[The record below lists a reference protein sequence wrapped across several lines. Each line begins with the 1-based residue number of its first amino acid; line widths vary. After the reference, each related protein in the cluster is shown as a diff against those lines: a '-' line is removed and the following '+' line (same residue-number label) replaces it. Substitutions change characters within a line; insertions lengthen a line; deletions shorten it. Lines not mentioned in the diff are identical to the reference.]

1 MYNLI
6 ILLLLVSVPL
16 SAKSY
21 LSEYRGNG
29 LVIIFQGD
37 IKEGDEDEVR
47 SLQTQYLES
56 LANPNR
62 PNRPHNI
69 EVSLNRYGVKI
80 TKMKDNPY
88 IDSENAQP
96 YFAPERGNQP

>member
-6 ILLLLVSVPL
+6 ILLLLVSAPL

-37 IKEGDEDEVR
+37 IKEG
-47 SLQTQYLES
+47 
-56 LANPNR
+56 
-62 PNRPHNI
+62 
-69 EVSLNRYGVKI
+69 G
-80 TKMKDNPY
+80 
-88 IDSENAQP
+88 
-96 YFAPERGNQP
+96 